1 MIDDL
6 NKINFNKN
14 IFKSKNFYRLQYLE
28 ILHEKNLIND
38 NLKWIKKKFKH
49 KHILN

>member
-6 NKINFNKN
+6 NKINFNKD

-28 ILHEKNLIND
+28 TLHEKNLIDN
-38 NLKWIKKKFKH
+38 NLKWITKK
-49 KHILN
+49 I